1 MFPYYLSPPWV
12 GRLECWV
19 ERPDGIK
26 PHQMTEPFMET
37 LVTTRVEGVDF
48 RYPGWELEIGN
59 SKGFRLR
66 GQSWFKLNVINNT
79 KTVLGNPEEELK
91 KVLDEDQKLPNDQRR
106 WSHPVFDLSAEKFA
120 SNQLYAAFRREP
132 LIFPRAI
139 QSLILCAA
147 AAEKIS
153 PTVSFNDVLEKM
165 SLEPAFSY
173 IYGFT
178 PSTIENIDA
187 AYPGFLDRL
196 AVVTSQPSRKIFSN
210 MADGELAT
218 YKLAMWVR
226 EAIMNEPRLNVT
238 LGDIMIRPKSGDKG
252 QKYSS
257 KPCGENFEV
266 DFEDVAEKVKEE
278 NDIKILIECG

>member
-1 MFPYYLSPPWV
+1 
-12 GRLECWV
+12 
-19 ERPDGIK
+19 
-26 PHQMTEPFMET
+26 MTEPFMET